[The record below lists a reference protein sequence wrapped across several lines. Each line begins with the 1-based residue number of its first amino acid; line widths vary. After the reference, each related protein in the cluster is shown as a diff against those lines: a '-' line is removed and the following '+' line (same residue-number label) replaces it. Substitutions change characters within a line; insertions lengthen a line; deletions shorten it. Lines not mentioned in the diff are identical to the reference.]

1 MNELNLL
8 KQKLE
13 ARKQELELRVTA
25 INADVSH
32 LNQPLSNDWSEQA
45 VERENDEVLEA
56 LGNSSQDELRQI
68 HLALQRIEAGRYEN
82 CEECDQLIPEKRLQL
97 LPHTSYCT
105 TCAEKH
111 ETASI

>member
-1 MNELNLL
+1 MSELKLI

-13 ARKQELELRVTA
+13 DRRQELEQRVVA

-68 HLALQRIEAGRYEN
+68 HLALQRIEDGRYEN
-82 CEECDQLIPEKRLQL
+82 CEECDQTIPAKRLEL
-97 LPHTSYCT
+97 VPHTTHCT
-105 TCAEKH
+105 HCAEKL
-111 ETASI
+111 ESA

>member
-1 MNELNLL
+1 MNNLDQV
-8 KQKLE
+8 KQELE

-68 HLALQRIEAGRYEN
+68 HLALQRIEAGRYET
-82 CEECDQLIPEKRLQL
+82 CEQCEQVILAKRLQL
-97 LPHTSYCT
+97 LPHSIYCT
-105 TCAEKH
+105 ACAEKL
-111 ETASI
+111 ESTSN